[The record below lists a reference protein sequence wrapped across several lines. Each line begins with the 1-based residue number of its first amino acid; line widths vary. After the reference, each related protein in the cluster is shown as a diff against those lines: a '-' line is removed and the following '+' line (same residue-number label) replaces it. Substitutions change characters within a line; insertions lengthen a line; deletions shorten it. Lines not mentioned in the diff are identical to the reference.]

1 MDTLSRHVPAVT
13 MNKIDGS
20 DPKRELLKTRWLSIE
35 DCMPKQQMT
44 HILRPAA
51 MELLNG
57 GLVVFP
63 TETVYGLGVNPFLGP
78 SVQNVYR
85 AKGRPFDNPLILHIS
100 ALSYLTRLVGSVAG
114 KWQDLADQ
122 FWPGPM
128 TFVFPKAPHVPNWVT
143 GGRDT
148 VAIRFPSHP
157 VAQVLISEC
166 GIPLAAPSANRSGTP
181 SLTRKEHLCEMEGIA
196 DWIIESGTLDFGLE
210 STIISLVED
219 PPVLLRPGPITVEQ
233 IQTMIPDLVIGLQRT
248 EAIAPGMKYRHY
260 APKAS
265 LTLIEYVGGSDSDLE
280 RMAEQ
285 VLCRYHEKNRP
296 EFRVLV
302 LCTDET
308 MQRYQER
315 GIPFVSLGSRA
326 QPYSIGKSLFHAFRR
341 ADDEG
346 YPMILIEGVEEIGIG
361 MAIMNRI
368 RKAIDGQLG

>member
-1 MDTLSRHVPAVT
+1 
-13 MNKIDGS
+13 MNENEGS
-20 DPKRELLKTRWLSIE
+20 DPKPELLKTRWLSIE
-35 DCMPKQQMT
+35 DRMPNPEMT
-44 HILRPAA
+44 QILRPAA

-78 SVQNVYR
+78 SVQKVYQ
-85 AKGRPFDNPLILHIS
+85 AKGRPIDNPLILHIS
-100 ALSYLTRLVGSVAG
+100 ALDNLTRLVGSVAYP
-114 KWQDLADQ
+114 WRDLAEK

-128 TFVFPKAPHVPNWVT
+128 TFVFPKGSHVPKWVT

-157 VAQVLISEC
+157 VAQALISEC

-196 DWIIESGTLDFGLE
+196 DWIIDSGTLDFGLE
-210 STIISLVED
+210 STIISLVEE

-233 IQTMIPDLVIGLQRT
+233 IQTMIPDLVIGMHRA

-265 LTLIEYVGGSDSDLE
+265 LTLIEYTGSSDRDLE
-280 RMAEQ
+280 RMIEQ
-285 VLCRYHEKNRP
+285 VLCRYHERNRP
-296 EFRVLV
+296 EHRVLV

-308 MQRYQER
+308 MDRYQDS
-315 GIPFVSLGSRA
+315 GVSYVSLGSRA
-326 QPYSIGKSLFHAFRR
+326 QPYSIGKSLFHAFRM
-341 ADDEG
+341 ADEEG

-368 RKAIDGQLG
+368 RKAIDGQFT